1 MNEPLRNDG
10 EGREKAGNC
19 MRQVERDKVR

>member
-19 MRQVERDKVR
+19 MRLVARDNGR